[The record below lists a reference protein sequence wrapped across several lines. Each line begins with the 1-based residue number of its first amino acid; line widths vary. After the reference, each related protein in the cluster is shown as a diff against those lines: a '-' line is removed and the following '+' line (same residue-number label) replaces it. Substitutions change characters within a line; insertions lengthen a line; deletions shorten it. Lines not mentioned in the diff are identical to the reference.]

1 MAPGTAGG
9 PCHRLWLAGASPG
22 LPRGTWGTVQ
32 TRQRAGLA
40 RPRARPSPAPRSAWR
55 LPAGVDADSR
65 ALCAVSARGRA
76 RRTRGQ
82 SGRPA
87 REWSAHWASP
97 GAGGGGRGGCRPVS
111 LQGRGESSWR
121 GGPVVARR
129 PGAGGSE
136 GANVRS
142 PWEVTQPLL
151 RVRQPLSGSCRRQA
165 LVPRQR
171 LVLTPDPVLALPAR
185 GRSRE
190 LCRPRGRFQELS
202 GNAEA
207 AKGLAFEEGPAGH
220 VGAGSRDEGRGEGP
234 LGTRGA
240 RPGAMGPGPSRRPW
254 GGCPQTE
261 LDARTGAPGLR
272 GSGRAER
279 GGLLAGEGAACPRQR
294 LPGGP
299 QCAPSPQPG
308 AGWARGPRLSPV
320 TAERGARVQKAQ
332 ETPRRRAGPP
342 SRRALRRL
350 PTRRRRTPGPCEPQ
364 RPPTPG
370 GRTSRARGVKR
381 SSSPFLLHRWPRFR
395 GPGGEGGRGAPCTR
409 PLPAPRHVRSP

>member
-9 PCHRLWLAGASPG
+9 PCHHLWLAGASPG

-294 LPGGP
+294 LPGE
-299 QCAPSPQPG
+299 ATVRSQPP
-308 AGWARGPRLSPV
+308 ARGRMGTRAPPITRH
-320 TAERGARVQKAQ
+320 RGARGSRAEGSGDPPK
-332 ETPRRRAGPP
+332 EGWTPEPACPPP
-342 SRRALRRL
+342 SPDAPVAHTRALRASAAAHARRADFAG
-350 PTRRRRTPGPCEPQ
+350 TR
-364 RPPTPG
+364 
-370 GRTSRARGVKR
+370 
-381 SSSPFLLHRWPRFR
+381 
-395 GPGGEGGRGAPCTR
+395 GEAVEQ
-409 PLPAPRHVRSP
+409 PLPPPPLASLPGSWG